1 MVTRVGGHLLRER
14 TSRTRIGDENLS
26 DKIHYDISRG
36 WTALQSAESSIISPP
51 LHRAGLTIFP
61 TTFTTPVPAAQPP
74 AAQHRSPVQ
83 PSGNCPC
90 NQQQILNTPAK
101 TRARQQFPP
110 TASAGP
116 ANDCDHVQPTNQD
129 MAVQPINSWPV
140 PIDAPACRSAILLEP
155 VSGQA

>member
-61 TTFTTPVPAAQPP
+61 TTFTTPVPATQPP
-74 AAQHRSPVQ
+74 AAQHRAPVQ
-83 PSGNCPC
+83 PSVSCATIGQPSM
-90 NQQQILNTPAK
+90 Q
-101 TRARQQFPP
+101 
-110 TASAGP
+110 SATNP
-116 ANDCDHVQPTNQD
+116 EHTSQTQSTSAIPTNDVTQSHQRSRPTCS
-129 MAVQPINSWPV
+129 QPISSWPV
-140 PIDAPACRSAILLEP
+140 PIDAPACRSAIPLEP
-155 VSGQA
+155 VSIQA